1 MPIYFNSKV
10 TEIFGDERVTGVKIG
25 SSIDNKEII
34 LGCDSLLLSVEYFP
48 ENGLLKNIKVEMD
61 EETLAPIVNEYE
73 TGIKGVFACGNLI
86 YGTKALTKKDI
97 NGGEAGKRA
106 AEYIRNYYY

>member
-1 MPIYFNSKV
+1 
-10 TEIFGDERVTGVKIG
+10 
-25 SSIDNKEII
+25 
-34 LGCDSLLLSVEYFP
+34 
-48 ENGLLKNIKVEMD
+48 MD
-61 EETLAPIVNEYE
+61 KETLAPIVNEYE